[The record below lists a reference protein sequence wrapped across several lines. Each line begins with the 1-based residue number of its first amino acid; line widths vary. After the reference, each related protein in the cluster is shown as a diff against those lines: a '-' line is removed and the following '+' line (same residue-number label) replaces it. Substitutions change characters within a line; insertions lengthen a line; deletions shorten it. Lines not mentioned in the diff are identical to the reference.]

1 MRGWRWFV
9 VTMLVAAVGWAAW
22 QWRAPLG
29 TWLARLSAPVTA
41 ALVETPRP
49 DPARYRAL
57 RQELANQRI
66 YLSRQYQSATSRTS
80 RGAIEQQ
87 ARRSLEAT
95 LPAMMRCWL
104 GTPWDFNG
112 TAEAPGAG
120 KIACGYF
127 VATVLRDA
135 GFRVDRYNLA
145 RQASGDI
152 LHSLVPKSASTLMTG
167 QPYEAFT
174 SALAKRE
181 PGIYVIGLDTHV
193 GFLVVADGGFRFIHS
208 SGSGVVDEGSAEAG
222 VIQRSNWR
230 EFGNLTADSA
240 LIGRWL
246 AGTRIA
252 VRGKQ

>member
-1 MRGWRWFV
+1 M
-9 VTMLVAAVGWAAW
+9 AAAGWAGW
-22 QWRAPLG
+22 HWRVPLG
-29 TWLARLSAPVTA
+29 QWAARTFAPVLPA
-41 ALVETPRP
+41 AAREPQP
-49 DPARYRAL
+49 DPARYRVL
-57 RQELANQRI
+57 RKELANQRS
-66 YLSRQYQSATSRTS
+66 YLSRQYQSATTRAT
-80 RGAIEQQ
+80 RAAIEQQ
-87 ARRSLEAT
+87 ARRTLETA
-95 LPAMMRCWL
+95 LPEMMRCWL

-152 LHSLVPKSASTLMTG
+152 LRSLLPKSASTLMVG
-167 QPYEAFT
+167 KPYEAFM
-174 SALAKRE
+174 AAIAKCE

-193 GFLVVADGGFRFIHS
+193 GFLVVGGGSFHFIHS
-208 SGSGVVDEGSAEAG
+208 SGAKPWRVVDESGAEAG

-252 VRGKQ
+252 VRGQH